1 MKKLLL
7 LLAPVLVSSAANARS
22 WDINIE
28 NGASFARLLPSSG
41 STKGSGSIKYGF
53 GSPGIYIG
61 PSVSLVVSEHSKFNF
76 GYQYSE
82 NQLGVKFLVNGSAG
96 SSAEDYDVVDLHNI
110 SGGYYYSTAA
120 LREKIRVGFFAKM
133 GIAYGHMSG
142 YGGGG
147 SASAVAYD
155 GEISMGEE
163 RLTGFEVMPDFW
175 MPNNTLGF
183 TIGTNS
189 RSKLADRLAFN
200 ISATMNWKNAYKDY
214 SRTHY
219 SIETTSYKEEGIV
232 RYQGIPLQM
241 QMGISYAMFRIGS

>member
-1 MKKLLL
+1 MKKLLM
-7 LLAPVLVSSAANARS
+7 LALPLMACYTTNART

-28 NGASFARLLPSSG
+28 NGASFARLLPMGASTPSSG
-41 STKGSGSIKYGF
+41 RMKYRFTQAGL
-53 GSPGIYIG
+53 YIS

-82 NQLGVKFLVNGSAG
+82 NYLGVKFLIDGTPGNEVD
-96 SSAEDYDVVDLHNI
+96 DYDIVDMHNI

-120 LREKIRVGFFAKM
+120 LRAKIRVGFFAKL

-147 SASAVAYD
+147 SVSGLGYSGEVSA
-155 GEISMGEE
+155 GEE
-163 RLTGFEVMPDFW
+163 RISGFEVMPDFW
-175 MPNNTLGF
+175 MPNNTLGL

-200 ISATMNWKNAYKDY
+200 ISTTINWKDPYKDY
-214 SRTHY
+214 SRMHY
-219 SIETTSYKEEGIV
+219 SIESGNYKDEGV
-232 RYQGIPLQM
+232 VQYKGIPLQL
-241 QMGISYAMFRIGS
+241 QAGISYRLFRFGS